1 MEDGVRNLTMTT
13 PRINFKAFVEH
24 AGALTAF
31 ETTEQIA
38 RRRLDETLNE
48 ALMDSFPASDPISSL
63 QLA

>member
-1 MEDGVRNLTMTT
+1 MRNLATSAERTEF
-13 PRINFKAFVEH
+13 NAFVGH
-24 AGALTAF
+24 AGAVTAF

-38 RRRLDETLNE
+38 RLRLDDMLND